1 MRKRDDASGPRRRA
15 RALGGR
21 LNYANI
27 TATLALFVAL
37 GGGSFAVAAL
47 SGQEKKVVK
56 KIVKKQANQRITARA
71 PDLSVK
77 HAASADRATNAD
89 QASSAGSATN
99 ATDAENAVNATN
111 ANLLGG
117 LGSAAFQRRGKGVDL
132 TNSSAPSVAGLSVI
146 GLVPP
151 APTAIATLTGG
162 VEGQMVTL
170 VAGSSNVSATDSA
183 SFQLAGN
190 WTGVGQGDTLTV
202 VFLEGGWQEVSRSN
216 N

>member
-1 MRKRDDASGPRRRA
+1 MRKRDEASGPRRLA
-15 RALGGR
+15 RALGRR
-21 LNYANI
+21 LSYANV

-37 GGGSFAVAAL
+37 AGGSFAVAAL

-56 KIVKKQANQRITARA
+56 KIAKGQANKQITARA

-77 HAASADRATNAD
+77 HAKSADSSTNATNAEN
-89 QASSAGSATN
+89 ATN
-99 ATDAENAVNATN
+99 AT
-111 ANLLGG
+111 LLGG

-146 GLVPP
+146 GLIPP
-151 APTAIATLTGG
+151 APTAITTLTGG
-162 VEGQMVTL
+162 TEGQIVTL
-170 VAGSSNVSATDSA
+170 VAGNSNVSATDSSLFA
-183 SFQLAGN
+183 LAGN

-202 VFLEGGWQEVSRSN
+202 IFFEGGWQEISRSN

>member
-1 MRKRDDASGPRRRA
+1 MRKRDEASGPRRLP
-15 RALGGR
+15 RALGRR
-21 LNYANI
+21 LSYANV

-56 KIVKKQANQRITARA
+56 KIAKGQADKRITARA

-77 HAASADRATNAD
+77 HA
-89 QASSAGSATN
+89 GSAAN
-99 ATDAENAVNATN
+99 ATDAENAANAT
-111 ANLLGG
+111 LLDG

-132 TNSSAPSVAGLSVI
+132 TSSSAPNVAGLSVI
-146 GLVPP
+146 GLLPP

-170 VAGSSNVSATDSA
+170 VAGNNNVSATDSA
-183 SFQLAGN
+183 SFALAGN

-202 VFLEGGWQEVSRSN
+202 ISFEGGWQEVSRSN

>member
-1 MRKRDDASGPRRRA
+1 MRKRDEASGPRRFA

-21 LNYANI
+21 LTYANV

-37 GGGSFAVAAL
+37 AGGSYAVAAL

-56 KIVKKQANQRITARA
+56 KIAKGQANKRITARA
-71 PDLSVK
+71 PKLSVK
-77 HAASADRATNAD
+77 NAKSAD
-89 QASSAGSATN
+89 SATN
-99 ATDAENAVNATN
+99 ATNAENATN
-111 ANLLGG
+111 ASLLGG
-117 LGSAAFQRRGKGVDL
+117 LGSAAFQRRGKGVNL
-132 TNSSAPSVAGLSVI
+132 TNSSVPSVAGLSVI

-151 APTAIATLTGG
+151 TPTAITTLTDG

-170 VAGSSNVSATDSA
+170 VAGNSDVSATDSA
-183 SFQLAGN
+183 LFELEGN

-202 VFLEGGWQEVSRSN
+202 VFFEGGWQEVSRSN